1 MTVTVSHHIRRRFS
15 LTNTNMDQIMSM
27 NDLHYEISDLPSQIP
42 VFPLAGALVF
52 PRGQLPLNIFE
63 PRYLSMVDDAL
74 RSDRLIGM
82 IQPES
87 SSGLEKPSLY
97 KVGCAARITHF
108 NEIGDGRYS
117 ITLTGVSRF
126 RLIEELMSQS
136 PYRVC
141 AVSYHEFRADLSSS
155 VENDGVDRTG
165 FLRIL
170 RDFATANRVKL
181 DWEEIERAP
190 NETLVNALSMMSPFG
205 ASEKQA
211 LLEAASLKERT
222 EVLIAITEIELARS
236 GRATR
241 SLQ

>member
-1 MTVTVSHHIRRRFS
+1 
-15 LTNTNMDQIMSM
+15 MSM
-27 NDLHYEISDLPSQIP
+27 NEPYSDILQLPSPIP

-63 PRYLSMVDDAL
+63 TRYLAMVDDAL
-74 RSDRLIGM
+74 RSHRMIGM
-82 IQPES
+82 IQPEPA
-87 SSGLEKPSLY
+87 SGVDAPPLY
-97 KVGCAARITHF
+97 RVGCVARITHF
-108 NEIGDGRYS
+108 NEVGDGRYS

-126 RLIEELMSQS
+126 RVIEELETES

-141 AVSYHEFRADLSSS
+141 AVSYDDFRDDLSEPT
-155 VENDGVDRTG
+155 ENDGVDRSG
-165 FLRIL
+165 FLRTL
-170 RDFATANRVKL
+170 RDFATANRLKL
-181 DWEEIERAP
+181 DWEEIEKAP
-190 NETLVNALSMMSPFG
+190 NETLINALSMMSPFG

-211 LLEAASLKERT
+211 LLEAGSLKERT